1 MIDLSIIIVNYK
13 SAGLVVDCIESIYKN
28 TTQHSFEIILVDNN
42 SQDDCK
48 ERVLSKYKDVQ
59 WIQMGYNSGFARAN
73 NAGIRVSRGE
83 NILLLNSDTIV
94 LENALD
100 KTLRLFAQYP
110 DAAGCGVQ
118 LLNPDMTHQ
127 ASGANVVR
135 GGLNMLLPLPYLG
148 KLVRKAGYKLKV
160 SAPSIITVP
169 SVLEVDWIVGAFL
182 MVRKNILASSKL
194 LDEDF
199 FMYAEEIEWCSRLRK
214 QGTLLLFEEPKV
226 IHIGG
231 GSSTEYYNAE
241 NNQNGKTVWDEK
253 GLQERL
259 SNLLRVRKE
268 FGLGWLFVITSFY
281 VFEVPLFF
289 FSLLVEKIFKAG
301 RAAYTWPQ
309 VWGYAKNILIMLKY
323 FPRMVI
329 NKPYFYKVL

>member
-1 MIDLSIIIVNYK
+1 MVDLSIIIVNYK
-13 SAGLVVDCIESIYKN
+13 SAGLVIDCIESIYKN
-28 TTQHSFEIILVDNN
+28 TTKHSFEIILVDNN
-42 SQDDCK
+42 SQDDCR
-48 ERVLSKYKDVQ
+48 ERVLSKYKEVQ
-59 WIQMGYNSGFARAN
+59 WVQMDYNSGFARAN
-73 NAGIRVSRGE
+73 NAGIRVSCGA
-83 NILLLNSDTIV
+83 NILLLNSDTII

-100 KTLRLFAQYP
+100 KTLRLFEQYP

-148 KLVRKAGYKLKV
+148 NLVRKAGYKFKV
-160 SAPSIITVP
+160 SAPSIISVP
-169 SVLEVDWIVGAFL
+169 PVLEVDWIVGAFL
-182 MVRKNILASSKL
+182 MARKKILLDGGL

-214 QGTLLLFEEPKV
+214 KGALLLFEEPKV
-226 IHIGG
+226 MHIGG

-241 NNQNGKTVWDEK
+241 DNQNGKTVWDEK

-268 FGLGWLFVITSFY
+268 FGVAWLFVITAFY
-281 VFEVPLFF
+281 VFEIPVFF
-289 FSLLVEKIFKAG
+289 FGLAIEKILKPG
-301 RAAYTWPQ
+301 KSKYKWQQVLGYT
-309 VWGYAKNILIMLKY
+309 KNIMIMLKY

-329 NKPYFYKVL
+329 NKPYFYKVI